1 MEKSTYRIALIGGGP
16 ASLFMFKRLVE
27 SKIENLEVAIYER
40 KAQLGAG
47 MPYSNDGALM
57 EHITNVSA
65 NEIPD
70 IVSTVAEWVNT
81 APSLTLAPYNII
93 TGTLN
98 EYKVLPRLLFGYY
111 LEDQFRQLLQIA
123 HKNGI
128 AVNLHLQTDV
138 VDIIDSAGE
147 NATWVKTALGSLNKY
162 NKVVLCT
169 GHKWP
174 QSNQEKNAGYFDS
187 PYPPQK
193 IAKKMN
199 HPVALRGS
207 SLTAV
212 DAIRTLARANG
223 HFEEGHNKELKYI
236 ISEDSQDFT
245 MVMHTR
251 NGLLPA
257 VRFHLD
263 DTHLN
268 NDSLLSEED
277 IAAHRNEND
286 GFLSLDYIF
295 EKDFKE
301 IIRAKD
307 PEFYERIRHLN
318 IEGFVAEMM
327 ELRERLDPFVLLRAE
342 YNEAEKS
349 IKRHESVFWKEMLA
363 VLSFAMNYP
372 AKYFSAEDMMR
383 LKGTL
388 MPLISIVIAFLP
400 QTSCREL
407 LALHSAGKLDI
418 VPVGEDSE
426 VENLSAGGINYH
438 YTDDEGKKHSDYYK
452 VFVDCIGQP
461 ALQYEDFPFAG
472 LVEGKVVSPARLRFR
487 DEAKGAKALEGG
499 NSNVQQ
505 YESGYYL
512 RVPGIGINDD
522 FQVLNQFGAFSERVY
537 IMAVPYIGGYN
548 PDYSGLDFAEAAS
561 QRIIDSIE
569 RELVVS

>member
-1 MEKSTYRIALIGGGP
+1 METSTYKIALIGGGP
-16 ASLFMFKRLVE
+16 AALFMFKRLVE
-27 SKIENLEVAIYER
+27 STIENLEVTIYER
-40 KAQLGAG
+40 KSQLGAG
-47 MPYSNDGALM
+47 MPYSTEGALP

-70 IVSTVAEWVNT
+70 IVLPLSEWIQT
-81 APSLTLAPYNII
+81 APSQVLKPYDIKPNE
-93 TGTLN
+93 LN

-111 LEDQFRQLLQIA
+111 LEDQFKLLLQEA
-123 HKNGI
+123 KSKGI
-128 AVNLHLQTDV
+128 TVNVHLQSDV
-138 VDIIDSAGE
+138 EDVIDNANE
-147 NATWVKTALGSLNKY
+147 NSTWVKIKGGEATKY

-174 QSNQEKNAGYFDS
+174 SNNETKNAGYFDS
-187 PYPPQK
+187 PYPPEK
-193 IAKKMN
+193 IAKKLN

-223 HFEEGHNKELKYI
+223 HFEEGQNKELKFI
-236 ISEDSQDFT
+236 TDEGSEDFK

-257 VRFHLD
+257 VRFHLE
-263 DTHLN
+263 DTHLR
-268 NDSLLSEED
+268 NDSLLTEDD

-295 EKDFKE
+295 EKDFME

-418 VPVGEDSE
+418 VPVGDDNE
-426 VENLSAGGINYH
+426 VENLKEGGINYH

-472 LVEGKVVSPARLRFR
+472 LIEGKVVSPARLRFR
-487 DEAKGAKALEGG
+487 DDAKGRNELDGG

-522 FQVLNQFGAFSERVY
+522 FQVLDQFGAFNERVY

>member
-1 MEKSTYRIALIGGGP
+1 METSTYKIALIGGGP
-16 ASLFMFKRLVE
+16 AALFMFKRLVE
-27 SKIENLEVAIYER
+27 STIENLEVTIYER
-40 KAQLGAG
+40 KSQLGAG
-47 MPYSNDGALM
+47 MPYSTEGALP

-70 IVSTVAEWVNT
+70 IVLPLSEWIHT
-81 APSLTLAPYNII
+81 APSQVLKPYDIKPDE
-93 TGTLN
+93 LN

-111 LEDQFRQLLQIA
+111 LEDQFKLLLQEAKSKGITVNVQLQSDVEDVIDNANEKIA
-123 HKNGI
+123 
-128 AVNLHLQTDV
+128 
-138 VDIIDSAGE
+138 
-147 NATWVKTALGSLNKY
+147 WVKTKEGEATKF

-174 QSNQEKNAGYFDS
+174 HSNETNNAGYFDS
-187 PYPPQK
+187 PYPPDK
-193 IAKKMN
+193 IAKKLN

-223 HFEEGHNKELKYI
+223 HFEEGHNNELKFVTEVG
-236 ISEDSQDFT
+236 SEDFK

-257 VRFHLD
+257 VRFHLE
-263 DTHLN
+263 DTHLR
-268 NDSLLSEED
+268 NDSLLTEDD

-438 YTDDEGKKHSDYYK
+438 YTD
-452 VFVDCIGQP
+452 
-461 ALQYEDFPFAG
+461 
-472 LVEGKVVSPARLRFR
+472 
-487 DEAKGAKALEGG
+487 AKNTATTTKCL
-499 NSNVQQ
+499 
-505 YESGYYL
+505 
-512 RVPGIGINDD
+512 
-522 FQVLNQFGAFSERVY
+522 
-537 IMAVPYIGGYN
+537 
-548 PDYSGLDFAEAAS
+548 
-561 QRIIDSIE
+561 
-569 RELVVS
+569 